1 MLKANVARS
10 IERIANAHAIDPNA
24 LKAVVEV
31 ESNGVVFAEIEG
43 RQEPVIRFESHY
55 FDKLVKANRRED
67 ARRLG
72 LASPNVGGV
81 KNPSSQKG
89 RWELLAR
96 AMAIDKQAALES
108 VSWGVGQVMGSHWKA
123 LGYSS
128 VVALMD
134 EARGGVEG
142 QVDLMVRFIKHNNL
156 LGPLNRRDWSGF
168 ARGYNGPAYKKN
180 AYDTKMAAA
189 YTRYSGVENPPP
201 SKATGMLRLGS
212 KGEGVREVQALL
224 TRAGFPVKVDG
235 DFGTATDTS
244 LRGYQEAN
252 GLHIDGVAGP
262 ETMRKLKE
270 LQTSP
275 EEKPGSLGIAEVPQ
289 VKNAARNFGPLAL
302 VTAARDQIA
311 ELAMHVTG
319 INSDFAATIANGLLG
334 ASGLIGLGLT
344 AYGLYGWWKSKQT
357 VEQA

>member
-1 MLKANVARS
+1 MLKADVARS
-10 IERIANAHAIDPNA
+10 IERIANAHSIDPNA
-24 LKAVVEV
+24 LKSVVEV

-43 RQEPVIRFESHY
+43 RQEPVIRFEGHY
-55 FDKLVKANRRED
+55 FDRLVKANRRED

-72 LASPNVGGV
+72 LASSKVGGV

-89 RWELLAR
+89 RWELLSR

-108 VSWGVGQVMGSHWKA
+108 VSWGVGQVMGSHWKT
-123 LGYSS
+123 LGYQS

-134 EARGGVEG
+134 EARRGVDG
-142 QVDLMVRFIKHNNL
+142 QVELMVRFIKNANL

-189 YTRYSGVENPPP
+189 YTRYSGMENPPP

-212 KGEGVREVQALL
+212 KGEGVREIQSLL
-224 TRAGFPVKVDG
+224 TRAGFAVKVDG
-235 DFGTATDTS
+235 DFGNSTDTA
-244 LRGYQEAN
+244 LRAFQDASN
-252 GLHIDGVAGP
+252 LHIDGVAGP

-270 LQTSP
+270 LQPSSD
-275 EEKPGSLGIAEVPQ
+275 EKPGSLTVSEVPQ

-311 ELAMHVTG
+311 ELATYVTG
-319 INSDFAATIANGLLG
+319 INSDLAATIANGLLA

>member
-1 MLKANVARS
+1 MLKADVARS
-10 IERIANAHAIDPNA
+10 IEQIANAHAIDPNA

-31 ESNGVVFAEIEG
+31 ESNGVVFAEIEE
-43 RQEPVIRFESHY
+43 RQEPVIRFEGHY

-96 AMAIDKQAALES
+96 AMSIDKQAALES

-134 EARGGVEG
+134 AARGGVEG

-168 ARGYNGPAYKKN
+168 ARGYNGPSYKKN

-189 YTRYSGVENPPP
+189 YTRYSGMENPPP

-224 TRAGFPVKVDG
+224 NRAGFSVKVDG
-235 DFGTATDTS
+235 DFGTSTDTGIRGFQEKNS
-244 LRGYQEAN
+244 LN
-252 GLHIDGVAGP
+252 IDGVAGP

-275 EEKPGSLGIAEVPQ
+275 DENPGVLTAAQVPEV
-289 VKNAARNFGPLAL
+289 KTSMRAAGPLAMFIAL
-302 VTAARDQIA
+302 REQVAEVAANLTGMNVD
-311 ELAMHVTG
+311 LANTV
-319 INSDFAATIANGLLG
+319 ANGLLA
-334 ASGLIGLGLT
+334 ASGAVGIGLT
-344 AYGLYGWWKSKQT
+344 AYSLYGLWQSKKT